1 VSEVRQRSV
10 LRESLVRR
18 TQKRGDRARAS
29 VGVSIATV
37 ALSGSAA
44 WLIVRSAQR
53 PALLSLTML
62 MGVVQLLALGKAA
75 GRYGERVSTHQAAL
89 RIMARVRA
97 MTALRLEPLVPA
109 GLGPRSADVVETII
123 GDVDKVQDLLVSIA
137 GPVSANLIAASAPS
151 R

>member
-1 VSEVRQRSV
+1 
-10 LRESLVRR
+10 
-18 TQKRGDRARAS
+18 
-29 VGVSIATV
+29 VSIATV

-109 GLGPRSADVVETII
+109 GLGRAVPTSSRRS
-123 GDVDKVQDLLVSIA
+123 
-137 GPVSANLIAASAPS
+137 SATWTRS
-151 R
+151 RICS